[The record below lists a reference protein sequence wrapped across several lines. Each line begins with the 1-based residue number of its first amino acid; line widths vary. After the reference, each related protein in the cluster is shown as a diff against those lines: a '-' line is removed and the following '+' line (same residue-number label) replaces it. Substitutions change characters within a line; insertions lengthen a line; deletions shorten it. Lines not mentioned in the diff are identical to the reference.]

1 MNKLSN
7 RLTTEEFRK
16 KLKDARGGKVELL
29 SEYNGSTKPIKVR
42 FTQCG
47 HIVTI
52 NRPYNLLNGS
62 KCVICRDHG
71 LRKSPQQFEKEFNRL
86 VGNEYTLLTPYKTS
100 RTKIKVK
107 HNKCGNVYTV
117 LPNRFIGGDRCP
129 KCSSNHKLTT
139 SEFKDRLNTKF
150 PNKFTIL
157 GNYQGMSKKIKTLCN
172 LCGNEWFPTPTNLLQ
187 GHGCPK
193 CRAIKLSES
202 RRLDKNTILSRIE
215 NNFNG
220 TIQIIDIDNYENV
233 NTTLQYKCLVCGN
246 YSQAS
251 VENLLQGHG
260 CPYCANQH
268 RNDSKRLNLNIVKK
282 RIKELS
288 SGEYVCVGGAYKNNT
303 SPIQLKHVECGTV
316 FTTNF
321 LVFSNGAITCPSCRG
336 SFGEQQIKG
345 YLNNYTNFSYKYGYL
360 IPDLVDKR
368 NLHFDFWIPEIN
380 TAIEYDGQQ
389 HFKPTQFNYRGNK
402 EAVKQYNL
410 QKKHDKMKD
419 NYCKEKGINLI
430 RIRYDENI
438 KETLDLYLLPLAK
451 HLKKDKEV

>member
-1 MNKLSN
+1 MSNK
-7 RLTTEEFRK
+7 LTTEEFRN
-16 KLKDARGGKVELL
+16 KLKEARGNEVELL

-71 LRKSPQQFEKEFNRL
+71 LRKSPQQFEKEFNGL

-107 HNKCGNVYTV
+107 HNKCGNVYTI
-117 LPNRFIGGDRCP
+117 LPNRFMSGDRCP

-193 CRAIKLSES
+193 CRAIKLGES
-202 RRLDKNTILSRIE
+202 RRLDKNTILLRIE

-220 TIQIIDIDNYENV
+220 TIQIIDIDNYKNI

-246 YSQAS
+246 YSHAS
-251 VENLLQGHG
+251 VGNLLQGHG

-288 SGEYVCVGGAYKNNT
+288 SGEYVCVGGVYKNNT

-321 LVFSNGAITCPSCRG
+321 LVFSNGAITCPNCRG

-345 YLNNYTNFSYKYGYL
+345 YLNNYTNFNYRYGYL

-368 NLHFDFWIPEIN
+368 NLHFDFWIPKIN

-419 NYCKEKGINLI
+419 NYCKEKDINLI

-438 KETLDLYLLPLAK
+438 KEVLDLHLLPLAK
-451 HLKKDKEV
+451 QLKKDKEV